1 MEQGKIPVNVLKHS
15 VLSQLHSKRDE
26 VIGGAGIGK
35 DCAALSMPAGILMTC
50 QREGEVSPAGEGF
63 LPGTVT
69 MAHAITV
76 CANNL
81 AAGGAQPLAFE
92 VTLLLPE
99 GTEHETVKRLMQDA
113 DAAAGSMKAQIM
125 GGQTRVTGAVSR
137 VLAVVTGYGA
147 ADAILPGGRPG
158 LDVVVSKWIGLEGTA
173 VLAREYREEID
184 AKYPA
189 RLSREAM
196 AYDEYL
202 SVLPEA
208 AAAIKSGVCLMHDA
222 SEGGIFAALWELA
235 EGSGVGLDIDMKKLP
250 IRQETVEI
258 AEVTGHNPYELICGG
273 SLIMLAEDGEQLVK
287 ALEEQG
293 IRGTIV
299 GKTTEGKAKILRN
312 DDEVRYLDRPKT
324 ESVLYHAGK

>member
-35 DCAALSMPAGILMTC
+35 DCAALSMPEGILMTC
-50 QREGEVSPAGEGF
+50 QKEAEVGAEADSLSLGQ
-63 LPGTVT
+63 VS

-81 AAGGAQPLAFE
+81 AAGGAEPLAFE

-99 GTEHETVKRLMQDA
+99 GTEHETVKSLMQQA
-113 DAAAGSMKAQIM
+113 DQAAAALKAQIM
-125 GGQTRVTGAVSR
+125 GGQTRVTKAVSS

-147 ADAILPGGRPG
+147 AGAILPGGRPG
-158 LDVVVSKWIGLEGTA
+158 QDVVVSKWIGLEGTS
-173 VLAREYREEID
+173 VLAREYREAID
-184 AKYPA
+184 ARYPA
-189 RLSREAM
+189 RLSREA
-196 AYDEYL
+196 ADFDGFL
-202 SVLPEA
+202 SILPEA
-208 AAAIKSGVCLMHDA
+208 AAAMKSGVCLMHDA
-222 SEGGIFAALWELA
+222 SEGGIFGALWELA

-258 AEVTGHNPYELICGG
+258 AEVTGHNPYELISGG
-273 SLIMLAEDGEQLVK
+273 CLIMTTEDGEGLVRS
-287 ALEEQG
+287 LEEQG

-299 GKTTEGKAKILRN
+299 GRTTEGKAKILRN
-312 DDEVRYLDRPKT
+312 DDEVRYLDRPNTK
-324 ESVLYHAGK
+324 SL